1 MNDKSFAH
9 YVEKATGIAATTTTA
24 ALREVEAVLEQIV
37 DAADSINR
45 VWPFRLLRET
55 RWRLAVRHAEATDY
69 RTHFAHQ
76 ETWREEGQMSPF
88 CGTARTRKPKSRKR
102 PAEPA
107 SLTRDPLEV
116 TCVKCW
122 KRLKDEAEDRLASFE
137 AARTPRAPEEDT
149 EEAA

>member
-9 YVEKATGIAATTTTA
+9 YVEKATGIAVSTTTA
-24 ALREVEAVLEQIV
+24 ALRKVEAVLEGLV
-37 DAADSINR
+37 DGADERHRS
-45 VWPFRLLRET
+45 WPFRLLREA

-69 RTHFAHQ
+69 RTHLAHQ
-76 ETWREEGQMSPF
+76 ETWREEGRMSPF
-88 CGTARTRKPKSRKR
+88 CGTAPMRKQKSRKR

-122 KRLKDEAEDRLASFE
+122 KRLKTEAEERLATFE
-137 AARTPRAPEEDT
+137 AAKTK

>member
-1 MNDKSFAH
+1 MNDKSFAYH
-9 YVEKATGIAATTTTA
+9 VEKATGLMASTTTG
-24 ALREVEAVLEQIV
+24 ALRKVEAVLEQLV
-37 DAADSINR
+37 DGADAIHRS
-45 VWPFRLLRET
+45 WPFRLLRET

-69 RTHFAHQ
+69 RTHLAHQ
-76 ETWREEGQMSPF
+76 ETWRDEGKMSPF
-88 CGTARTRKPKSRKR
+88 CGTAPMRKPKSRKK

-137 AARTPRAPEEDT
+137 AARTPRTPDEES
-149 EEAA
+149 EAA